1 MKPTAFLLFVLIL
14 GLSPLVSALE
24 ILDIRV
30 RSQVPGQEI
39 ETSAVTA
46 FIQPGIGDEYDPNL
60 VNQDIRR
67 LQETG
72 RYAYVGA
79 ELVSR
84 PGGVDLVYVVEE
96 RPRIRSL
103 LVQGGSHFSNTKIRD
118 LMELNLSDRV
128 DQALI
133 LTKLE
138 EVRSRYHKNFFNQ
151 VSFEVEMTPPDA
163 EGFTQ
168 VTVTVDEGPRERV
181 RSLRFPGNTEFSRT
195 QLKKAMGQKETWIL
209 SVFTGR
215 GGLDE
220 AQLRQD
226 MATLEELYRQ
236 KGYLD
241 AKAGPYRLEEDG
253 SGLRVVVP
261 IEPFEQYRVNSI
273 QVEGNTLYPS
283 SLLGAQV
290 PLQVG
295 GVAESDKIQDG
306 GDRIRDFYNNRGYS
320 QTRVSQRILL
330 TGTENTVDLIYTVR
344 EGRVA
349 KVRNVIIRGNTR
361 TKDPVIRRELLVY
374 PGDTLN
380 EVKARNSAARLRNLG
395 FFDSANY
402 MLLPTGD
409 PDVYDIEFDVKEGR
423 SGQFLAGVGFSSEDK
438 LVGFI
443 ELSQGNFD
451 LSDPPSFTGGGEKLR
466 TRLQLGTERR
476 DIDVSY
482 VKPWFLDQQ
491 LTLSVSGFQNER
503 RFLSDD
509 YNQKNTGASVGLRK
523 SLGGRWRGGVTYTL
537 EQIDVFDVAED
548 ASAVIKIEE
557 GNSLRS
563 GLDFSVT
570 RDSRN
575 QVWIPTRGG
584 RIVLNTGFTGG
595 ALGGDEEIYEVGVRS
610 SYYYPTIWDHVLNIQ
625 GWARSVD
632 FYGDSDRVPIF
643 DRLFLGGTR
652 TLRGFQFRDVSPVDE
667 NEDPVGGQTMYYAS
681 AEYLI
686 PLSEMFRYAMFYD
699 WGVVNSES
707 FDSDLG
713 EANSNYGV
721 GLRIDMPGFPLRFDY
736 SWQHLNSEHNAKTGG
751 RFSFLIGYSF

>member
-1 MKPTAFLLFVLIL
+1 
-14 GLSPLVSALE
+14 
-24 ILDIRV
+24 
-30 RSQVPGQEI
+30 
-39 ETSAVTA
+39 
-46 FIQPGIGDEYDPNL
+46 YDPNL

-103 LVQGGSHFSNTKIRD
+103 VVQGGSHFSNTKIRD

-128 DQALI
+128 DRALV

-138 EVRSRYHKNFFNQ
+138 EVRTRYHKNFYNQ
-151 VSFEVEMTPPDA
+151 VSFEVEMTPPDD

-168 VTVTVDEGPRERV
+168 VTVTVSEGPRERV
-181 RSLRFPGNTEFSRT
+181 KSIRFPGNTEYSRT
-195 QLKKAMGQKETWIL
+195 QLKKAMLQKETWIL
-209 SVFTGR
+209 SFFTGR

-226 MATLEELYRQ
+226 MAALEELYRQ

-241 AKAGPYRLEEDG
+241 AKAGPYRLKEDG

-261 IEPFEQYRVNSI
+261 IEPYAQYRVNSI
-273 QVEGNTLYPS
+273 QIEGNTLYPS

-295 GVAESDKIQDG
+295 GVAESDKIQAG
-306 GDRIRDFYNNRGYS
+306 GTNIRDFYNNRGYS

-330 TGTENTVDLIYTVR
+330 TGTENTVDIIYSVN

-402 MLLPTGD
+402 MLLPTDD
-409 PDVYDIEFDVKEGR
+409 PDVYDVEFDVKEGR

-482 VKPWFLDQQ
+482 VKPWFLDQR
-491 LTLSVSGFQNER
+491 LTLSVSGFQNQR

-509 YNQKNTGASVGLRK
+509 YNQKNTGASMGLRK

-537 EQIDVFDVAED
+537 EEIDVFDVADD
-548 ASAVIKIEE
+548 ASEVIKIEE
-557 GNSLRS
+557 GTSLRS

-584 RIVLNTGFTGG
+584 RVVLNTGFTGG
-595 ALGGDEEIYEVGVRS
+595 ALGGDEEIYEVGIRS
-610 SYYYPTIWDHVLNIQ
+610 SYYYPTVWDHVLNIQ

-652 TLRGFQFRDVSPVDE
+652 TLRGFEFRDVSPVDE
-667 NEDPVGGQTMYYAS
+667 NQDPVGGQTMYYAS

-699 WGVVNSES
+699 WGVVNPEA

-736 SWQHLNSEHNAKTGG
+736 SWQHLNSEH
-751 RFSFLIGYSF
+751 

>member
-1 MKPTAFLLFVLIL
+1 MKPTSFLLTVLIL
-14 GLSPLVSALE
+14 GYSLFASAME

-30 RSQVPGQEI
+30 RSQVPGREI

-46 FIQPGIGDEYDPNL
+46 FIQPEIGDDYDPQL
-60 VNQDIRR
+60 VNQDIHR

-84 PGGVDLVYVVEE
+84 PGGVELVYVVEE

-103 LVQGGSHFSNTKIRD
+103 SVRGGSHYSNTRIRD
-118 LMELNLSDRV
+118 MMELNLSDRV
-128 DQALI
+128 DRALI

-138 EVRSRYHKNFFNQ
+138 EVRRRYHKNFYNR
-151 VSFEVEMTPPDA
+151 VSFDVEMTPPDE

-181 RSLRFPGNTEFSRT
+181 RSIRFPGNTEFSRT
-195 QLKKAMGQKETWIL
+195 QLKRAMGQKETWIL

-226 MATLEELYRQ
+226 MAALEELYREE
-236 KGYLD
+236 GYLD

-261 IEPFEQYRVNSI
+261 IEPFAQYRVNSI

-295 GVAESDKIQDG
+295 GVAESDKIQVG
-306 GDRIRDFYNNRGYS
+306 GNRIRDFYNNRGYS

-330 TGTENTVDLIYTVR
+330 TGAENTVDIIYSVN

-349 KVRNVIIRGNTR
+349 RVRNVIIRGNTR

-402 MLLPTGD
+402 MLLPTED
-409 PDVYDIEFDVKEGR
+409 PDVYDVEFDVTEGR

-451 LSDPPSFTGGGEKLR
+451 LFDPPSFTGGGEKLR

-491 LTLSVSGFQNER
+491 LTLTVSGFQNER

-509 YNQKNTGASVGLRK
+509 YNQKNTGGSVGLRK

-537 EQIDVFDVAED
+537 EEIDVFDVADD
-548 ASAVIKIEE
+548 ASEVIKIEE
-557 GNSLRS
+557 GTSLRS
-563 GLDFSVT
+563 GLDFSIT

-584 RIVLNTGFTGG
+584 RVVLNTGFTGG
-595 ALGGDEEIYEVGVRS
+595 ALGGDEEIYEVGIRS
-610 SYYYPTIWDHVLNIQ
+610 SYYYPTVWDHVLNLQ
-625 GWARSVD
+625 GWVRSVEY
-632 FYGDSDRVPIF
+632 YGDSNRVPIF

-652 TLRGFQFRDVSPVDE
+652 TLRGFRFRDVSPVDE
-667 NEDPVGGQTMYYAS
+667 NQDPVGGQTMYYAS

-699 WGVVNSES
+699 WGVVNAES
-707 FDSDLG
+707 FDTDLG

-736 SWQHLNSEHNAKTGG
+736 SWQHLNSEHNAQSSG

>member
-1 MKPTAFLLFVLIL
+1 MKPTTFLLTVLIIGQSL
-14 GLSPLVSALE
+14 LASAME

-30 RSQVPGQEI
+30 RSQVPGREI

-46 FIQPGIGDEYDPNL
+46 FIQPEIGDDYDPQL

-84 PGGVDLVYVVEE
+84 PGGVELVYVVEE

-103 LVQGGSHFSNTKIRD
+103 SVRGGSHYSNTRIRD
-118 LMELNLSDRV
+118 MMELNLSDRV
-128 DQALI
+128 DRALI

-138 EVRSRYHKNFFNQ
+138 EVRRRYHKNFYNR
-151 VSFEVEMTPPDA
+151 VSFDVEMTPPDD

-181 RSLRFPGNTEFSRT
+181 RSIRFPGNTEFSRT
-195 QLKKAMGQKETWIL
+195 QLKRAMGQKETWIL

-226 MATLEELYRQ
+226 MAALEELYRQ
-236 KGYLD
+236 EGYLD

-261 IEPFEQYRVNSI
+261 IEPFAQYRVNSI

-295 GVAESDKIQDG
+295 GVAESDKIQVG
-306 GDRIRDFYNNRGYS
+306 GNRIRDFYNNRGYS

-330 TGTENTVDLIYTVR
+330 TGAESTVDIIYSVN

-349 KVRNVIIRGNTR
+349 RVRNVIIRGNTR

-380 EVKARNSAARLRNLG
+380 EVKAHNSAARLRNLG

-402 MLLPTGD
+402 MLLPTED
-409 PDVYDIEFDVKEGR
+409 PDVYDVEFDVTEGR

-451 LSDPPSFTGGGEKLR
+451 LFDPPSFTGGGEKLR

-491 LTLSVSGFQNER
+491 LTLTVSGFQNER

-509 YNQKNTGASVGLRK
+509 YNQKNTGGSVGLRK

-537 EQIDVFDVAED
+537 EEIDVFDVADD
-548 ASAVIKIEE
+548 ASEVIKIEE
-557 GNSLRS
+557 GTSLRS

-570 RDSRN
+570 RDTRN
-575 QVWIPTRGG
+575 HVWIPTRGG
-584 RIVLNTGFTGG
+584 RVVLNTGFTGSV
-595 ALGGDEEIYEVGVRS
+595 LGGDEDIYEVGARS
-610 SYYYPTIWDHVLNIQ
+610 SYFYPTVWDHVLNIQ
-625 GWARSVD
+625 GWVRSVD
-632 FYGDSDRVPIF
+632 YYGDSNRVPIF

-652 TLRGFQFRDVSPVDE
+652 TLRGFRFRDVSPVDE
-667 NEDPVGGQTMYYAS
+667 NQDTVGGQTMYYAS

-699 WGVVNSES
+699 WGVVNAES
-707 FDSDLG
+707 FDTDLG

-736 SWQHLNSEHNAKTGG
+736 SWQHLNSEHNAQSSG